1 MFGATD
7 PFGRPTVTQV
17 MSDPIDP
24 FILGRFT
31 ELAARVL
38 DVPVVHVSL
47 VDEDRRKVVSSCG
60 LCAPGAGLGPLT
72 PCVGMRLVAADGRRV
87 GTLTVMDRKA
97 RHWSAPQHSFLNEL
111 AVRIVGQVDIGPVE
125 QMM

>member
-1 MFGATD
+1 MA
-7 PFGRPTVTQV
+7 QV
-17 MSDPIDP
+17 VSDPIDP
-24 FILGRFT
+24 FILGRFA

-60 LCAPGAGLGPLT
+60 RCAPCAGLGPLT
-72 PCVGMRLVAADGRRV
+72 PCVGMRLVAANGRWV

-97 RHWSAPQHSFLNEL
+97 RHWSALQRSFLKEL
-111 AVRIVGQVDIGPVE
+111 AARIVGQVDIGPVE
-125 QMM
+125 RMM